1 MSRRGGSRH
10 CVAIDRAVGVVLTA
24 TAVLGAL
31 CIVATAGSLVLDVK
45 PLIFTSGS
53 MAPDIETGALGLART
68 VDARDVVEGDVVS
81 VVGRDGARVTHR
93 VVSVQTSTRE
103 TSLVLKGDANAVPD
117 AEPYRV
123 TSVDRV
129 VVDVPRLGYVAAW
142 FSGRNG
148 VLLGGLALAL
158 ALLVLIGPRRV
169 EVEVE
174 VEVDGAAAPSHR
186 AESADRVRRA

>member
-1 MSRRGGSRH
+1 MSRRGGSRRSST
-10 CVAIDRAVGVVLTA
+10 IDRAVGVVLTA

-31 CIVATAGSLVLDVK
+31 CIVATAGSLVLDLK
-45 PLIFTSGS
+45 PLVFTSGS

-93 VVSVQTSTRE
+93 VVSVQTPTRE

-117 AEPYRV
+117 AESYRV

-129 VVDVPRLGYVAAW
+129 VADVPRLGYVAAW
-142 FSGRNG
+142 FSGRG
-148 VLLGGLALAL
+148 GIVLAGAVVVLS
-158 ALLVLIGPRRV
+158 LLVLMPRAPVRVRGGARRAPARRRDGGNGV
-169 EVEVE
+169 EVR
-174 VEVDGAAAPSHR
+174 S
-186 AESADRVRRA
+186 